1 MCDFLLYLIIVLFVI
16 YILQT
21 ELDPPPLAGH
31 TLTLRSV
38 GEKESL
44 ILIGGFSPD
53 MGFLEDVWEFDIQT
67 EVWKKF
73 KTSGYGPSGKC
84 IT

>member
-1 MCDFLLYLIIVLFVI
+1 LYYSLIQFF
-16 YILQT
+16 QT

-38 GEKESL
+38 GDKESL

-53 MGFLEDVWEFDIQT
+53 MGFLEDVWEFDMQT

-73 KTSGYGPSGKC
+73 KTSGYGPAGKC
-84 IT
+84 ITKQQ

>member
-1 MCDFLLYLIIVLFVI
+1 MQQNYV
-16 YILQT
+16 
-21 ELDPPPLAGH
+21 PPALAGH

-53 MGFLEDVWEFDIQT
+53 GFLEDVWEYDLQT
-67 EVWKKF
+67 EIWKKF
-73 KTSGYGPSGKC
+73 KMIGYGPIGKHY
-84 IT
+84 I